1 MSETPKNQFIGR
13 HLHER
18 SLRTRIILSQLPLF
32 LTMTLAA
39 ALIAVLNPEFL
50 RETTLI
56 AGCALNAL
64 LLMACMV
71 VPWNKI
77 PPVAS
82 LVIPYLGFIAVALFR
97 DGAQEFL
104 SSTGILALFP
114 IFWICSSGFAP
125 KTAVLVSTLVSW
137 VIVWIPVF
145 QSDAPLSVDTL
156 VKPLLF
162 PFMMLA
168 FSVASVV
175 LTTSMDAHRTRLES
189 KDRLLRAA
197 LEQSQHSERLME
209 TILDTVGVG
218 VVVVDADGNDRLVNS
233 TQMALHDFGKPAGV
247 AVPQEGDLLLFN
259 ANREPLS
266 PEARPVQ
273 RAISGE
279 SFTNYQIWI
288 GAGERAR
295 GLSTTARVILDEDG
309 ARDGAVIAYHDVT
322 EMFNAITAKDDF
334 LANVSHEFRTP
345 LTAIQSYLELALET
359 PGLHPGHVR
368 KYLSIADRNA
378 ERLSGLV
385 TDLLSTTSITVKRK
399 QSDVARLL
407 ADSIATA
414 SPAAAVNAVVLDCQ
428 SEEPLFAMIDPVR
441 IGQVLDNLLSN
452 AVKYSPNGGTLTVR
466 AWAEGTDLHCSV
478 QDTGLGMS
486 ATEQAGVFQK
496 FFRAGTAVDLG
507 IPGIGLG
514 LMICKTIIESHD
526 GTLNLESQH
535 GVGTTM
541 SFVIPACVR
550 STNSQLTVSTYSTPA
565 EV

>member
-56 AGCALNAL
+56 AGCTLNAL
-64 LLMACMV
+64 LLLACIV

-82 LVIPYLGFIAVALFR
+82 LVIPYVGFIAVVLFR

-125 KTAVLVSTLVSW
+125 RTAVIISTLVSW

-145 QSDAPLSVDTL
+145 QSDVPLSVDTL

-168 FSVASVV
+168 FSIASVV
-175 LTTSMDAHRTRLES
+175 LTTSMDDHRTQLES

-218 VVVVDADGNDRLVNS
+218 VVVVDGHGNDRLVNS
-233 TQMALHDFGKPAGV
+233 TQMALHEFGKPSGV
-247 AVPQEGDLLLFN
+247 AIPQEGDLLLFN
-259 ANREPLS
+259 ANREPLP

-385 TDLLSTTSITVKRK
+385 TDLLSTTSITVRRK

-452 AVKYSPNGGTLTVR
+452 AVKYSPDGGTLTVR

-550 STNSQLTVSTYSTPA
+550 PSNSQLTVTTYSTPA